1 MISADYIT
9 PPVDDPYLFGQ
20 VAATNALNDIY
31 AMGARPIT
39 CYNLIGFPSED
50 LPPESFSGILLG
62 ALDKITEAGA
72 VLAGGHSTEDD
83 EPKFGLSVN
92 GLVHPDKIWRN
103 STARAGDRL
112 ILTKPLGSGVLFNA
126 NRKRWVSQAAMAAC
140 LEQITTLAKAA
151 AEVMAAHPIHA
162 CTDVTGFGLAGH
174 AFEMAHGAGLTFEF
188 TLESLPVMDEA
199 LEMYRRGV
207 TTGVNE
213 ANHEYVDFT
222 TRYESDW
229 PAARREIVVDPQTA
243 GGLLMAVPAE
253 AAQPLLD
260 DLHAKGISH
269 AVLVGEVKPMAD
281 VHLVFR

>member
-1 MISADYIT
+1 MALVVSADYIT

-103 STARAGDRL
+103 STARPGDRL

-126 NRKRWVSQAAMAAC
+126 NRKRMVSQAAMAA
-140 LEQITTLAKAA
+140 
-151 AEVMAAHPIHA
+151 
-162 CTDVTGFGLAGH
+162 
-174 AFEMAHGAGLTFEF
+174 
-188 TLESLPVMDEA
+188 
-199 LEMYRRGV
+199 
-207 TTGVNE
+207 
-213 ANHEYVDFT
+213 
-222 TRYESDW
+222 
-229 PAARREIVVDPQTA
+229 
-243 GGLLMAVPAE
+243 
-253 AAQPLLD
+253 
-260 DLHAKGISH
+260 
-269 AVLVGEVKPMAD
+269 
-281 VHLVFR
+281 